1 MKLSVKISNLFFLNP
16 SNWIRGDDMKSS
28 KLLLSIMVFVLFTT
42 VGCTT
47 FSEMIQTEVHE
58 TKNPDAE
65 EILTLDPEADIFQFD
80 GIIYQTG
87 IDWVEELTLTK
98 GKQIGEIK
106 KRNETDTNFEDEMSN
121 KLPVGAKIFTTKEK
135 EGPILLV
142 ESEGE
147 ILKYYALV
155 EG

>member
-1 MKLSVKISNLFFLNP
+1 MKVPKTF
-16 SNWIRGDDMKSS
+16 
-28 KLLLSIMVFVLFTT
+28 FVLTIFVLLFV
-42 VGCTT
+42 VGCSNSSNTGK
-47 FSEMIQTEVHE
+47 IEVHTTE
-58 TKNPDAE
+58 NPDAK

-80 GIIYQTG
+80 GVIYQSG

-98 GKQIGEIK
+98 DEQVGEIK
-106 KRNETDTNFEDEMSN
+106 TRNAADTNFENEMSN
-121 KLPVGAKIFTTKEK
+121 KLPVGAKIFSTIEK

-147 ILKYYALV
+147 LLKYLALV

>member
-1 MKLSVKISNLFFLNP
+1 MKAPRLYLGMVAFILLTAFGCSNSANT
-16 SNWIRGDDMKSS
+16 GK
-28 KLLLSIMVFVLFTT
+28 
-42 VGCTT
+42 
-47 FSEMIQTEVHE
+47 TEVHE

-65 EILTLDPEADIFQFD
+65 EILTLDPEADIFQFE
-80 GIIYQTG
+80 GVIYQTG

-98 GKQIGEIK
+98 NEQVGEIK
-106 KRNETDTNFEDEMSN
+106 TRNDTDINFKDEMSN
-121 KLPVGAKIFTTKEK
+121 KLPIGAKIFSTKEN

-142 ESEGE
+142 ELEGE

>member
-1 MKLSVKISNLFFLNP
+1 MKAPRLFWGMVVLILLIAFGCSNS
-16 SNWIRGDDMKSS
+16 SNAGKS
-28 KLLLSIMVFVLFTT
+28 K
-42 VGCTT
+42 
-47 FSEMIQTEVHE
+47 VHE

-80 GIIYQTG
+80 GVIYKTG
-87 IDWVEELTLTK
+87 IEWVEELTLTK
-98 GKQIGEIK
+98 NEQVGEIK
-106 KRNETDTNFEDEMSN
+106 TRNDIDTNFEDEMSN
-121 KLPVGAKIFTTKEK
+121 KLPIGAKIFSTKEK

-142 ESEGE
+142 ESEGK

>member
-1 MKLSVKISNLFFLNP
+1 MKAPRLFLGMVVLILLTAFGCSNSANK
-16 SNWIRGDDMKSS
+16 G
-28 KLLLSIMVFVLFTT
+28 
-42 VGCTT
+42 
-47 FSEMIQTEVHE
+47 ETEVHE

-65 EILTLDPEADIFQFD
+65 EILTLDPEADIFQFE
-80 GIIYQTG
+80 GVIYQTG

-98 GKQIGEIK
+98 NEEVREIK
-106 KRNETDTNFEDEMSN
+106 TRNDTDTNFNDEMSN
-121 KLPVGAKIFTTKEK
+121 KLPIGAKIFSIKEK

>member
-1 MKLSVKISNLFFLNP
+1 MGVP
-16 SNWIRGDDMKSS
+16 R
-28 KLLLSIMVFVLFTT
+28 LLLSIVVLGLLTIS
-42 VGCTT
+42 GCSNLTNIGKT
-47 FSEMIQTEVHE
+47 KVHE

-65 EILTLDPEADIFQFD
+65 EILTLDPQADIFQFD
-80 GIIYQTG
+80 GVIYQTG

-98 GKQIGEIK
+98 NEQVGEIK
-106 KRNETDTNFEDEMSN
+106 TRNETDTNFEDEMSN
-121 KLPVGAKIFTTKEK
+121 KLPVGAKIFSIKEK

-147 ILKYYALV
+147 LLKYLALL